1 MKRFVDY
8 SGQQILLSLESERHI
23 AEAHPEIDF
32 DHLRSAL
39 RDPDE
44 VRKSSYRA
52 TSVLYYRIKAA
63 RRFICVVVK
72 ICDDGKFISSALTTT
87 KPKTGEVIYVRES

>member
-8 SGQQILLSLESERHI
+8 AGEQIVLSAESERHI

-32 DHLRSAL
+32 NQVRSTL
-39 RDPDE
+39 KDPDE
-44 VRKSSYRA
+44 VRRSSYRA
-52 TSVLYYRIKAA
+52 TSILYYRVKSEK
-63 RRFICVVVK
+63 RFICVVVK
-72 ICDDGKFISSALTTT
+72 ICPDGKYISSAMTTT